1 MKRSE
6 LLFNALLIPVDFLMI
21 VIAGVFAYS
30 LRFSPRL
37 AYLRP
42 IVFDLPFSRFM
53 EIIFAVAPIFLI
65 IFALLGLYSARSVRK
80 FWREVFQIIVGV
92 SAGFMIL
99 IFMTFMQREMFSSRF
114 IFFAGWIFAISAVVV
129 GRVIVRSVQG
139 WLAKKFKLGFHRL
152 VLIGGNGVSKTIQ
165 KEVKTNNVLGYEI
178 VRKFKDYNFAELEAV
193 FLDPGIDEIILCS
206 SNLEKCKVQELL
218 DFCQEKNIGFK
229 FVPDMFQAQA
239 ALFEMQT
246 ISDVTLIE
254 VKRTPLDGW
263 GKVIKRIVDILV
275 SFLVLIIFSPVLL
288 LISVMIKLDSEG
300 PVFARLER
308 VAQGRKF
315 KLYKFR
321 SMIKNAHDM
330 KYDENGNLKPEF
342 AKKNERDGGP
352 LFKMKNDPRVTRAG
366 KILRRTRIDEFAQLF
381 NVLKGEMSLVG
392 PRPHEPE
399 EVARYKKGH
408 KKLLTIKPGI
418 TGMAQVSGSSDL
430 DFEREAKLDIYY
442 IENWSLFLDLIILVK
457 TFFIFLKGDDSAC

>member
-42 IVFDLPFSRFM
+42 IVFDLPFSRYM
-53 EIIFAVAPIFLI
+53 EIIFAVAPIFLF
-65 IFALLGLYSARSVRK
+65 IFALLGLYSERSVRK
-80 FWREVFQIIVGV
+80 FWREAFQIVVGV

-99 IFMTFMQREMFSSRF
+99 IFLTFMQREMFSSRF
-114 IFFAGWIFAISAVVV
+114 IFFAGWFFAITAVIV
-129 GRVIVRSVQG
+129 GRVVVKLLQG
-139 WLAKKFKLGFHRL
+139 WLARKFKLGFHRL

-178 VRKFKDYNFAELEAV
+178 VRKFKDYNLGELELV
-193 FLDPGIDEIILCS
+193 FRDPGIDEIILCS

-218 DFCQEKNIGFK
+218 DFCQEKNIDFK

-263 GKVIKRIVDILV
+263 GKIIKRMADIII
-275 SFLVLIIFSPVLL
+275 SSLVLVALSPIFL
-288 LISVMIKLDSEG
+288 LISIIVKLDSEG

-308 VAQGRKF
+308 VAQGRRF

-321 SMIKNAHDM
+321 SMIKNAHNL
-330 KYDENGNLKPEF
+330 KYDEKGNLNPEF
-342 AKKNERDGGP
+342 AQYNQREGGP
-352 LFKMKNDPRVTRAG
+352 LFKMKNDPRVTRVG
-366 KILRRTRIDEFAQLF
+366 KILRRTRIDEFPQLI

-408 KKLLTIKPGI
+408 KKLLMIKPGI

-442 IENWSLFLDLIILVK
+442 IENWSLFLDLIILTK
-457 TFFIFLKGDDSAC
+457 TFFIFIRGDDSAC